1 MTLVGPSKRSIMSSS
16 ESESD
21 FENAQVPINESAR
34 GTETGGEEI
43 NLDKAST
50 AVAATTNPKFSCRM
64 YENQY
69 PEVNDLVMVTVKRI
83 AEMGAYVS
91 LMEYNNI
98 EGMVLLSELSRR
110 RIRSV
115 QRLIRVGKTEVV
127 VVLRVDKDKGYID
140 LSKSRV
146 SPEDAEKFEEK
157 YNKSKTVHSILRH
170 VAEKHDME
178 LETLYQQVGWPLY
191 RKFGHAF
198 DAFKMALAEPER
210 LWEAL
215 SRPVDEAVKQEVQ
228 QSIIR
233 RLTPQKLKIRADI
246 EVACFDYEG
255 IDAIKRALAA
265 GEAVSTDEI
274 QIRAKL
280 VAPPLY
286 VLMTQCMEKARGLE
300 LMNNAIEKI
309 ESVIRAANG
318 QIVIKMKPKAVSETD
333 DKVLDALMKKSEI
346 ENAEVAG
353 DEDHSEL

>member
-1 MTLVGPSKRSIMSSS
+1 MSDTGSSGSDSEVEQHTPGIGVLEDEGAGALEHEGGGP
-16 ESESD
+16 
-21 FENAQVPINESAR
+21 A
-34 GTETGGEEI
+34 
-43 NLDKAST
+43 
-50 AVAATTNPKFSCRM
+50 AATLSLNPKFLCRM
-64 YENQY
+64 YEQPF

-115 QRLIRVGKTEVV
+115 QRLIRVGKTEIV
-127 VVLRVDKDKGYID
+127 VVLRVDRDKGYID
-140 LSKSRV
+140 LSKRRV
-146 SPEDAEKFEEK
+146 SPEEAEKFEEK

-178 LETLYQQVGWPLY
+178 LEVLYQQVGWPLY

-198 DAFKMALAEPER
+198 DAFKL
-210 LWEAL
+210 AL
-215 SRPVDEAVKQEVQ
+215 SEPDRVWSCLPAPLDASTQADLM
-228 QSIIR
+228 QSIVR

-255 IDAIKRALAA
+255 VDAVKRALAA
-265 GEAVSTDEI
+265 GESVATEEVP
-274 QIRAKL
+274 IRAKL

-286 VLMTQCMEKARGLE
+286 VLMTQCMDKARGLE
-300 LMNNAIEKI
+300 LMNLAVEKI
-309 ESVIRAANG
+309 EATIKAANG
-318 QIVIKMKPKAVSETD
+318 QMAVKLKPKVVSETD
-333 DKVLDALMKKSEI
+333 ERMLDALMKKSEMD
-346 ENAEVAG
+346 NAEVSG